1 MKKKSSHTQIIAVI
15 AIFGL
20 LLLAILWSGVLY
32 KVESE
37 RQAEIRVAIDDTGN
51 FARAFNEHMAR
62 TILNADQMLLL
73 LKYEYETYGSAMD
86 MAKYK
91 RGGPF
96 WNDTWVL
103 MGIIDDKGDFILSNQ
118 DKHVISNLKD
128 REHVKVHAD
137 SDSKQIFISK
147 PVDGR
152 SSGKTS
158 INMTRRIN
166 KPDGSYGGAAV
177 IAVDPF
183 YFTSFYNQVNLGN
196 NATISLNGLDG
207 IVRARQASGNAAV
220 GQDIT
225 GGWLMKKLI
234 EADAGHYIGASAVD
248 GTKRIYSFS
257 KLRDY
262 PLAVV
267 VGYDETVILENWHK
281 RAETYYILAAS
292 VTLVICIFIFTLFL
306 LLRHQKQFS
315 IQLQQDLEER
325 TAINAELVQAKEAA
339 EAANIAKSE
348 FLANMSHEIRT
359 PMNPIIGM
367 TEMLRQTPLNAE
379 QLEMV
384 QMVQSS
390 GKSLLAI
397 INDILDFSKI
407 EAGKMGIESIEF
419 SLIAV
424 VEDVADLVGI
434 KARDKNLSIM
444 THVDTSLPDK
454 LYGDPTRIRQVLL
467 NLAGNAVKFT
477 ERGEVMIRVS
487 LVARDEHAVRVRFA
501 IEDTGI
507 GIAATALKRLFQPF
521 VQADGSTTRRFGGTG
536 LGLSISKRLVEL
548 MNGDIDVTSTEGQ
561 GTTFSFILPLGLS
574 DTSPAKSFDS
584 RATLA
589 SKYVPSETYLTAASS
604 HPQELAVQDSSQR
617 AILLVEDNIANQKLA
632 TIMLKKL
639 NYTVGLANNGLEA
652 LAEIKNK
659 QYDAILMDCQMPEM
673 DGFEATRAI
682 RALEGDNQIPIIA
695 MTANALQG
703 DKEKCLAAG
712 MDDYLSKPVNL
723 KTLQLMLEKWVK

>member
-1 MKKKSSHTQIIAVI
+1 MKKKGNYTLIMAVI
-15 AIFGL
+15 VIFGL
-20 LLLAILWSGVLY
+20 LLLGFLCTGVLY

-37 RQAEIRVAIDDTGN
+37 RQAEIRVAIEETGN

-73 LKYEYETYGSAMD
+73 LKYEYETYGPAID

-128 REHVKVHAD
+128 REHVKVHVD
-137 SDSKQIFISK
+137 SDSRQIFISK
-147 PVDGR
+147 PVVGR

-166 KPDGSYGGAAV
+166 KSDGSYGGAAV

-183 YFTSFYNQVNLGN
+183 YFTSFYNQVNLGVN
-196 NATISLNGLDG
+196 STISLVGLDG
-207 IVRARQASGNAAV
+207 FVRARQANGNAEV
-220 GQDIT
+220 GQNISAS
-225 GGWLMKKLI
+225 WLMNKLI
-234 EADAGHYIGASAVD
+234 EADAGHFIGASAVD
-248 GTKRIYSFS
+248 SAKRIYSFS

-262 PLAVV
+262 PFIVV
-267 VGYDETVILENWHK
+267 VGYDETVVLENWHK
-281 RAETYYILAAS
+281 RAGTYYVLAAS
-292 VTLVICIFIFTLFL
+292 VTLVICVFIFTLFL
-306 LLRHQKQFS
+306 LIRHQEKFS
-315 IQLQQDLEER
+315 LQLQQDLEER

-367 TEMLRQTPLNAE
+367 TELLRQTQLNAE
-379 QLEMV
+379 QLDMV

-407 EAGKMGIESIEF
+407 EAGKMGVESIEF
-419 SLIAV
+419 GLIAV
-424 VEDVADLVGI
+424 VEEVADLVGI

-444 THVDTSLPDK
+444 TYVDTSLPYK
-454 LYGDPTRIRQVLL
+454 LYGDPTRIRQILL

-477 ERGEVMIRVS
+477 ERGEVMIRVCLIS
-487 LVARDEHAVRVRFA
+487 QDEHSVIVRFE

-507 GIAATALKRLFQPF
+507 GISAAVLKRLFQPF

-548 MNGDIDVTSTEGQ
+548 MNGDIDVTSIEGQ
-561 GTTFSFILPLGLS
+561 GTTFSFTLPLGLRDES
-574 DTSPAKSFDS
+574 AVKPVESPGGMIQ
-584 RATLA
+584 RHL
-589 SKYVPSETYLTAASS
+589 PAASS
-604 HPQELAVQDSSQR
+604 HQEESAVKDGQQR

-639 NYTVGLANNGLEA
+639 NYAVGIANNGLEA
-652 LAEIKNK
+652 LAEVKNRR
-659 QYDAILMDCQMPEM
+659 YDAILMDCQMPDM
-673 DGFEATRAI
+673 DGFEAARAI
-682 RALEGDNQIPIIA
+682 RALGGDSQVPIIA

-712 MDDYLSKPVNL
+712 MDDYIAKPVNL